1 MSRFIPPQMRT
12 FAIILFGQLISMF
25 GSGLTGFSLGVWVY
39 QETGSVTQFALISLF
54 TVLPTVVLSPFI
66 GALVDRWDRRWVM
79 FMGDAGSGLMS
90 LAIALLLLSEQLT
103 IGAIYVCMALASV
116 ANTFQWTAW
125 VAATSLLVPKQQ
137 LGRANGMI
145 QAAGAIT
152 QICSPLLAGV
162 LLVIIGLR
170 GILLIDVVSFLFA
183 LGTLLIVRFP
193 GLAQN
198 TKPRRAIGQEIKEGW
213 RYIRERQGLMGLLLL
228 FASANFTLSLVQVL
242 LPPLVLTFASS
253 AALGTVV
260 SIGGVGALLGSL
272 AISIWGGPRRKVYGV
287 LGGILVQGAILLLGG
302 FRPSVAL
309 IATATFLFLFCFPV
323 VASCSQAIWQ
333 SKIAPEIQG
342 RVFALRRMV
351 ALSAAPVAYLL
362 AGPLVDR
369 VFEPLLLVD
378 GSLAG
383 TVGQLI
389 GVGPGRGIGL
399 MLILLGL
406 GTILVVIA
414 SFLAPQIRLV
424 ELQLPDAI
432 HDAAKTPEASPATS
446 GQLSQLD
453 PSETL
458 P

>member
-1 MSRFIPPQMRT
+1 MSRLLPPQMRI
-12 FAIILFGQLISMF
+12 FSIILFGQLISML

-54 TVLPTVVLSPFI
+54 TVLPTVMLSPFI

-79 FMGDAGSGLMS
+79 FMGDAGAGLMS
-90 LAIALLLLSEQLT
+90 LTIALLFFAGQLSL
-103 IGAIYVCMALASV
+103 GAIYACMALASI

-152 QICSPLLAGV
+152 QICAPLLAGV
-162 LLVIIGLR
+162 LLGRIGLR

-183 LGTLLIVRFP
+183 LGTLLSMRFP

-198 TKPRRAIGQEIKEGW
+198 TRPRRNIWHEIQEGW
-213 RYIRERQGLMGLLLL
+213 RYIRQRPGLMGLLLIY
-228 FASANFTLSLVQVL
+228 ASANFTLSLVQVL
-242 LPPLVLTFASS
+242 LSPLVLTFASS
-253 AALGTVV
+253 AALGTVL
-260 SIGGVGALLGSL
+260 SIGGVGALVGSL

-302 FRPSVAL
+302 LRPSVPL
-309 IATATFLFLFCFPV
+309 IATATFLFLFCFPLI
-323 VASCSQAIWQ
+323 ASCSQAIWQ
-333 SKIAPEIQG
+333 TKIAPEIQG

-351 ALSAAPVAYLL
+351 ALSAAPVAYVL

-369 VFEPLLLVD
+369 VFAPLLLPE
-378 GSLAG
+378 GALAG
-383 TVGQLI
+383 SVGQVI
-389 GVGPGRGIGL
+389 GVGAGRGIGL
-399 MLILLGL
+399 LLILLGL
-406 GTILVVIA
+406 GTILVVIV
-414 SFLAPQIRLV
+414 SLLAPQIRLV

-432 HDAAKTPEASPATS
+432 DDASSTSEPQTAS
-446 GQLSQLD
+446 GQLTQLD
-453 PSETL
+453 ASETL